1 MNIIEKYEN
10 QFAYSGVVMN
20 LLLAAQAYLL
30 WTNPT
35 VNDANK
41 IYTIAVLMGFEFF
54 MIHSGV
60 FMAAFPRKI
69 SLYVFFPLYGMFALA
84 INAMT
89 DGNAVLY
96 LYLIVIFQRM
106 RFAFF
111 NANKG
116 LKNKAISFSAWAVI
130 IYMFSIMIVLF
141 NSDNV
146 SVFGLTN
153 DFLVISGYRDKHSVG
168 VFTDS
173 PNLAMAFA
181 VIYYG
186 LLALTEFNLTRA
198 YIEHPERFNKQD

>member
-186 LLALTEFNLTRA
+186 LLALTEFNLTHA